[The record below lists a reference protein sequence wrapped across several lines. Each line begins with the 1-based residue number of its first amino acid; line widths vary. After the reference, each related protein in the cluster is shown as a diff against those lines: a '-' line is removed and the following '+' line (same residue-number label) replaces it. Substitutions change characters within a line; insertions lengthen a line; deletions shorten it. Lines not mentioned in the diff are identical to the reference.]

1 MYLSLPHDSMC
12 HDNINQENVFCSKN
26 ITLYYII
33 IYICICFFM
42 YHYREQIDYFQASS
56 SAFSVN
62 LGRILIHYLRLFV
75 ISWQYN

>member
-1 MYLSLPHDSMC
+1 MH
-12 HDNINQENVFCSKN
+12 
-26 ITLYYII
+26 
-33 IYICICFFM
+33 
-42 YHYREQIDYFQASS
+42 HYREQIDYFQASS

>member
-33 IYICICFFM
+33 IYICVYVFLYIIIVNKSIIFKLHHQFFL
-42 YHYREQIDYFQASS
+42 
-56 SAFSVN
+56 N
-62 LGRILIHYLRLFV
+62 LGRILIYYLRLFV

>member
-33 IYICICFFM
+33 IYICVYVF
-42 YHYREQIDYFQASS
+42 YASLS
-56 SAFSVN
+56 
-62 LGRILIHYLRLFV
+62 
-75 ISWQYN
+75 